1 MRALYTA
8 RIHVSSLPPEC
19 FPHACAPLM
28 INANSTDIGEKKKER
43 ERDSGDLAREEKSD
57 TSTLI
62 RMRESHS
69 SLEEILLYP
78 LLPDSNEWDRWEYG
92 RGEGLQKVR
101 FKRFEVITFR
111 FMQVKEF
118 REQPRTSF
126 RLEKIP
132 RFLSGNGE
140 YIVMREQ
147 YNAEIANYTK
157 WSTNLNDIRNFFEI
171 KDAKVFDLDVL
182 SLCFDKL
189 TKETLWILYNTVLNN
204 ILIMIKIIPC
214 KFQLFLRSIINYFLT
229 ETEKYYRYSW
239 NITYGHR
246 CKYS

>member
-1 MRALYTA
+1 MGVWT
-8 RIHVSSLPPEC
+8 
-19 FPHACAPLM
+19 
-28 INANSTDIGEKKKER
+28 
-43 ERDSGDLAREEKSD
+43 
-57 TSTLI
+57 
-62 RMRESHS
+62 
-69 SLEEILLYP
+69 
-78 LLPDSNEWDRWEYG
+78 G
-92 RGEGLQKVR
+92 RGFTKGSLQA
-101 FKRFEVITFR
+101 FR
-111 FMQVKEF
+111 SDYFSFHAGERISWTTTHEF
-118 REQPRTSF
+118 SAWKDPEISF
-126 RLEKIP
+126 
-132 RFLSGNGE
+132 GYTNGE

-147 YNAEIANYTK
+147 YSAEIANYTK

-182 SLCFDKL
+182 SFCFNKL